1 MTAGEAEPACQP
13 TARTAVGPV
22 VEAVGVGKTFPG
34 VRALDDVSIR
44 FEPGTVHAL
53 VGENGAGKST
63 LIKVLAGAQRPD
75 AGHLE
80 IAGEQVRL
88 SSPAD
93 SAKHGLAFIHQEP
106 NLIDDLTVAENVLLG
121 STDALRARFLVDRA
135 AMRKQYVQLVEPL
148 GLRVKPSALVSD
160 LGTADQTLVAI
171 ARALHKRAHFIV
183 FDEPT
188 AALSDVESERLFAII
203 GDLKN
208 AGHTVVYV
216 SHRLHEILRL
226 ADTIS
231 VLKDGRHV
239 TTLPT
244 TLVRDRD
251 HLVSLILGKDPDL
264 RYAAA
269 ETIGELGVHT
279 DDEPHSADEPAAAP
293 DASTPI
299 APEVPALEV
308 VNLSDGKRV
317 HDATFALYPGR
328 ITGMAGLVG
337 AGRTELAAMLCGAT
351 RPQRGQLLL
360 RGQARRFRSP
370 RQAIRAG
377 IALVPED
384 RRHLGALRE
393 LGIRENL
400 TVPFVSRFNYG
411 NVLPVL
417 NRRREAKFAGLA
429 IARLAIKVTGLD
441 QQIAT
446 LSGGNQQKVIVS
458 RWIGAGANVFL
469 FDEPTQGVD
478 VGARA
483 EIYAVIR
490 ELANEGAAVLM
501 ISSDLEEV
509 VEQSDDVLVMRE
521 GRVVAHLD
529 TPDEREILR
538 ACYGHDPIR
547 VPARTSRHLRRGRG
561 GCRVNVTFNGHTPTL
576 DETAWVA
583 PGAWLVGKVTLHAE
597 ASVWYGAVLR
607 ADNDRITIGA
617 RTNLQDGSVIHVDPG
632 HPATLGRGVSVGH
645 RAILHGCTIDD
656 DVLVGM
662 GAIIMNG
669 AHIGK
674 NTLIGAGALI
684 PEGTVIPPSSIV
696 VGMPGRIRGTVTRA
710 QVETITRNALDY
722 VEAARAAVPQ
732 GS

>member
-1 MTAGEAEPACQP
+1 VTAVEAKPANP
-13 TARTAVGPV
+13 TAAVGPV

-75 AGHLE
+75 TGHLE
-80 IAGEQVRL
+80 IGGEQVRL

-121 STDALRARFLVDRA
+121 STDALRARFLVDRSE
-135 AMRKQYVQLVEPL
+135 MRKRYTQLVEPL
-148 GLRVKPSALVSD
+148 GLRVKPSTLVSD

-171 ARALHKRAHFIV
+171 ARALHKKAHFIV

-188 AALSDVESERLFAII
+188 AALSDVESERLFTII
-203 GDLKN
+203 GDLKT

-239 TTLPT
+239 TTLPSGE
-244 TLVRDRD
+244 VRDRD
-251 HLVSLILGKDPDL
+251 HLVSLILGMDPEL

-269 ETIGELGVHT
+269 HTIGELGVQT
-279 DDEPHSADEPAAAP
+279 DDEARDLGPLAVTSATSVPATSATASGADESPA
-293 DASTPI
+293 DT
-299 APEVPALEV
+299 VLEPVLQV

-317 HDATFALYPGR
+317 HDVSLALYPGR

-337 AGRTELAAMLCGAT
+337 AGRTELAAMLCGST
-351 RPQRGQLLL
+351 RPQGGQLFL

-393 LGIRENL
+393 LGVRENL

-411 NVLPVL
+411 RVIPVL
-417 NRRREAKFAGLA
+417 NRRREAKFARAA
-429 IARLAIKVTGLD
+429 ITRLAIKVTGLD
-441 QQIAT
+441 QEIAT

-458 RWIGAGANVFL
+458 RWIGAGANVFI

-529 TPDEREILR
+529 TPDEHKILR
-538 ACYGHDPIR
+538 ACYGHDPI
-547 VPARTSRHLRRGRG
+547 
-561 GCRVNVTFNGHTPTL
+561 HTPAHASAPT
-576 DETAWVA
+576 TAEVA
-583 PGAWLVGKVTLHAE
+583 E
-597 ASVWYGAVLR
+597 
-607 ADNDRITIGA
+607 
-617 RTNLQDGSVIHVDPG
+617 
-632 HPATLGRGVSVGH
+632 
-645 RAILHGCTIDD
+645 
-656 DVLVGM
+656 
-662 GAIIMNG
+662 
-669 AHIGK
+669 
-674 NTLIGAGALI
+674 
-684 PEGTVIPPSSIV
+684 
-696 VGMPGRIRGTVTRA
+696 
-710 QVETITRNALDY
+710 
-722 VEAARAAVPQ
+722 
-732 GS
+732 

>member
-1 MTAGEAEPACQP
+1 VTAPVNEVEAEPANP
-13 TARTAVGPV
+13 AAAVGPV
-22 VEAVGVGKTFPG
+22 VETVEVGKTFPG

-75 AGHLE
+75 SGHLE
-80 IAGEQVRL
+80 IGGEQVRL

-121 STDALRARFLVDRA
+121 STDALRARFLVDRS
-135 AMRKQYVQLVEPL
+135 AMRKRYTQLVEPL
-148 GLRVKPSALVSD
+148 GLRVKPSTLVSD

-171 ARALHKRAHFIV
+171 ARALHKKAHFIV

-188 AALSDVESERLFAII
+188 AALSDVESERLFTII
-203 GDLKN
+203 GDLKS

-239 TTLPT
+239 ITLPT
-244 TLVRDRD
+244 GEVRDRD
-251 HLVSLILGKDPDL
+251 HLVSLILGKDPEL

-269 ETIGELGVHT
+269 DTIGELGVQT
-279 DDEPHSADEPAAAP
+279 DDEPHRTNQLATTPNVSTADAP
-293 DASTPI
+293 
-299 APEVPALEV
+299 PEESALEV
-308 VNLSDGKRV
+308 VNLTDGKRV

-337 AGRTELAAMLCGAT
+337 AGRTELAAMLCGST
-351 RPQRGQLLL
+351 RPQAGQLLL
-360 RGQARRFRSP
+360 RGEPRRFRSP
-370 RQAIRAG
+370 HQAIKAG

-411 NVLPVL
+411 RVIPVL
-417 NRRREAKFAGLA
+417 NRRCEARFARAA
-429 IARLAIKVTGLD
+429 ITRLAIKVTGLD
-441 QQIAT
+441 QEIST

-458 RWIGAGANVFL
+458 RWIGAGANVFI

-529 TPDEREILR
+529 TPDEHEILR

-547 VPARTSRHLRRGRG
+547 VPTR
-561 GCRVNVTFNGHTPTL
+561 TPTHAPAPAAAA
-576 DETAWVA
+576 EVA
-583 PGAWLVGKVTLHAE
+583 G
-597 ASVWYGAVLR
+597 
-607 ADNDRITIGA
+607 
-617 RTNLQDGSVIHVDPG
+617 
-632 HPATLGRGVSVGH
+632 
-645 RAILHGCTIDD
+645 
-656 DVLVGM
+656 
-662 GAIIMNG
+662 
-669 AHIGK
+669 
-674 NTLIGAGALI
+674 
-684 PEGTVIPPSSIV
+684 
-696 VGMPGRIRGTVTRA
+696 
-710 QVETITRNALDY
+710 
-722 VEAARAAVPQ
+722 
-732 GS
+732 